1 MAWRYLIIH
10 ALTKLNNKY
19 LRVFQYSSE
28 EESENLQETAAGL
41 AVKQKK
47 ELAKVDHTTVEYKPF
62 RKNFYVEV
70 PEITKMTQEEI
81 DAYKE
86 VYKSNAFN

>member
-1 MAWRYLIIH
+1 M
-10 ALTKLNNKY
+10 
-19 LRVFQYSSE
+19 
-28 EESENLQETAAGL
+28 QETAAGL

-86 VYKSNAFN
+86 VKV